1 VKLRN
6 LVLGLSL
13 LGAVALTGCGGT
25 DITSTPAVGATVT
38 VAETPAAA
46 GTPTTA
52 MAAETPTTA
61 MAAETPTTAM
71 AAETATPPLA
81 TATTA
86 AGGAT
91 TPVAGATTPATGAGT
106 PTAATDPKAAV
117 DGFLTSLQ
125 SQPDGSAGR
134 QYLSS
139 LLQLRLDSG
148 KTVAAILGVQN
159 MYQSFQTEAPVMNE
173 AGTGAT
179 VRATL
184 NYAAGPEVRLFSLN
198 KDGDNW
204 VINVITPEAGS
215 GAATTPAAGAAATAT
230 P

>member
-6 LVLGLSL
+6 VVLGLSL
-13 LGAVALTGCGGT
+13 LGAVALTGCGADT
-25 DITSTPAVGATVT
+25 ANTPVAGVT
-38 VAETPAAA
+38 ETPAAA
-46 GTPTTA
+46 TTPTTA
-52 MAAETPTTA
+52 MAAETPTVAT
-61 MAAETPTTAM
+61 AAETPTTAM
-71 AAETATPPLA
+71 AAATATEPLA

-91 TPVAGATTPATGAGT
+91 TPAAGDTTPAAGEGT
-106 PTAATDPKAAV
+106 PAPATDPKAAV

-125 SQPDGSAGR
+125 SQPDGSASR

-148 KTVAAILGVQN
+148 KTIAAIIGIQN
-159 MYQSFQTEAPVMNE
+159 MYQSFQTEAPVVND

-184 NYAAGPEVRLFSLN
+184 NYASGPEVRIFSLN

-204 VINVITPEAGS
+204 VINVITPEAG
-215 GAATTPAAGAAATAT
+215 GAAGITPAAGAAATAT

>member
-6 LVLGLSL
+6 VVLGLSL

-25 DITSTPAVGATVT
+25 DATSIPAAGATVT

-46 GTPTTA
+46 GTP
-52 MAAETPTTA
+52 TA

-91 TPVAGATTPATGAGT
+91 TPAAGDTTPAAGEGT
-106 PTAATDPKAAV
+106 PAAATDPKAAV

-125 SQPDGSAGR
+125 SQPDGSASR

-148 KTVAAILGVQN
+148 KTIAAIVGVQN
-159 MYQSFQTEAPVMNE
+159 MYQSFQTEAPVMND

-184 NYAAGPEVRLFSLN
+184 NYAAGPQVRIFSLN
-198 KDGDNW
+198 NDGGNW
-204 VINVITPEAGS
+204 VINVITPEAG
-215 GAATTPAAGAAATAT
+215 GAAGTTPAAGAAATAT

>member
-1 VKLRN
+1 MKLRN
-6 LVLGLSL
+6 VVLGLGL
-13 LGAVALTGCGGT
+13 LSAVVLTGCGGT
-25 DITSTPAVGATVT
+25 EATSTPAVAPTATVAAT
-38 VAETPAAA
+38 SAAA
-46 GTPTTA
+46 ATPTTA
-52 MAAETPTTA
+52 MAADTPTTA
-61 MAAETPTTAM
+61 V

-86 AGGAT
+86 ASGAT
-91 TPVAGATTPATGAGT
+91 TPAAGATTPATGEGT
-106 PTAATDPKAAV
+106 PAAATDPKAAV
-117 DGFLTSLQ
+117 DGFLSSLQ
-125 SQPDGSAGR
+125 TQPDGSAGR

-148 KTVAAILGVQN
+148 KTIAAIMGIQN
-159 MYQSFQTEAPVMNE
+159 MYQSFQTEAPVMND

-184 NYAAGPEVRLFSLN
+184 NYAAGPQVRIFSLN
-198 KDGDNW
+198 KDGDTW

>member
-1 VKLRN
+1 MKLRN
-6 LVLGLSL
+6 IVLGLSL
-13 LGAVALTGCGGT
+13 LSAVALAGCGGT
-25 DITSTPAVGATVT
+25 EATSTPAVSATAT
-38 VAETPAAA
+38 VAEAAT
-46 GTPTTA
+46 TPTTA
-52 MAAETPTTA
+52 MAAETATTA
-61 MAAETPTTAM
+61 PAAD
-71 AAETATPPLA
+71 TATPPLA

-91 TPVAGATTPATGAGT
+91 PAAGATTPAAGEGT
-106 PTAATDPKAAV
+106 PTGATDPKAAV

-125 SQPDGSAGR
+125 TQPDGSASR

-148 KTVAAILGVQN
+148 KTIAAIVGIQN
-159 MYQSFQTEAPVMNE
+159 MYQSFQTEAPVVND

-184 NYAAGPEVRLFSLN
+184 NYASGPEVRIFSLN
-198 KDGDNW
+198 NDGGTW
-204 VINVITPEAGS
+204 VINVITPETG
-215 GAATTPAAGAAATAT
+215 GAAGTTPAAGATATAT

>member
-6 LVLGLSL
+6 AVLGLSL
-13 LGAVALTGCGGT
+13 LSAVALAGCGGT
-25 DITSTPAVGATVT
+25 EATNTPAVAVTATA
-38 VAETPAAA
+38 AETPAAA
-46 GTPTTA
+46 AATPTSA
-52 MAAETPTTA
+52 MAAETATTA
-61 MAAETPTTAM
+61 PAAG
-71 AAETATPPLA
+71 TATPPLA

-91 TPVAGATTPATGAGT
+91 TPAAGETTPGAGT
-106 PTAATDPKAAV
+106 GTPAAATDPKAAV

-125 SQPDGSAGR
+125 SQPDGSASR

-148 KTVAAILGVQN
+148 KTIAAIVGIQN
-159 MYQSFQTEAPVMNE
+159 MYQSFQTEAPVVND

-184 NYAAGPEVRLFSLN
+184 NYASGPEVRIFSLN
-198 KDGDNW
+198 NDGGNW
-204 VINVITPEAGS
+204 VINVITPETG
-215 GAATTPAAGAAATAT
+215 GATGTTPAAGAAATAT

>member
-6 LVLGLSL
+6 IVLGLSL
-13 LGAVALTGCGGT
+13 LSAVALAGCGGT
-25 DITSTPAVGATVT
+25 EATNTPATGATAT
-38 VAETPAAA
+38 VAEAAA
-46 GTPTTA
+46 TPTTA

-61 MAAETPTTAM
+61 TAAETATTAP

-91 TPVAGATTPATGAGT
+91 TPAAGETTPGAGT
-106 PTAATDPKAAV
+106 GTPAAATDPKAAV
-117 DGFLTSLQ
+117 DGFLSSLQ
-125 SQPDGSAGR
+125 TQPDGSASR

-148 KTVAAILGVQN
+148 KTIAAIVGIQN
-159 MYQSFQTEAPVMNE
+159 MYQSFQTEAPVMND

-184 NYAAGPEVRLFSLN
+184 NYASGPEVRIFSLN
-198 KDGDNW
+198 NDGGTW
-204 VINVITPEAGS
+204 VINVITPETG
-215 GAATTPAAGAAATAT
+215 GAASTTPAAGAAATAT